1 MRTRSY
7 FHYSDQDLMCRLK
20 VLVANERSA
29 TAELVACI
37 AVVEKRGL
45 FRPAGYDSM
54 HAYCLHELHLSDDA
68 AFKRIRAARAA
79 LDYPAILDALADG
92 RLHLTAVV
100 LLAKHLRPENA
111 AELLQAAEF
120 KTTFEVKMLIAERF
134 PQVDLP
140 ARIEALPSGRVSSC
154 QTLLVSKPVDV
165 TMGEHASPCSVAQ
178 VAPVP
183 AGAPRPRLEPLS
195 AESFE
200 MHASISRSVYE
211 KIAYAQALLGHSVPT
226 TELPASIE
234 RAYDALIAQL
244 EKQKFAKTSRQGTL
258 RSSVDPRHIPAHVK
272 RAVLERDGGRC
283 TFVGESGHRC
293 GAVAR
298 VEFDHIDPVAVGGEA
313 TVDNIRLRCRAHNQ
327 YEAERIFGAGFME
340 TKRDAARQA
349 ATEKRGR
356 TAAEKQAR
364 AEEKRAQL
372 AEKRARAEEKRAQ
385 EAEER
390 DPDRSVVP
398 WLRQLGC
405 GLEDAREAAAYC
417 ATMPPEATME
427 ERIRAALRFLSRGRG
442 RAEKRVGTA
451 A

>member
-1 MRTRSY
+1 
-7 FHYSDQDLMCRLK
+7 
-20 VLVANERSA
+20 
-29 TAELVACI
+29 
-37 AVVEKRGL
+37 
-45 FRPAGYDSM
+45 
-54 HAYCLHELHLSDDA
+54 
-68 AFKRIRAARAA
+68 
-79 LDYPAILDALADG
+79 
-92 RLHLTAVV
+92 
-100 LLAKHLRPENA
+100 
-111 AELLQAAEF
+111 
-120 KTTFEVKMLIAERF
+120 
-134 PQVDLP
+134 
-140 ARIEALPSGRVSSC
+140 
-154 QTLLVSKPVDV
+154 
-165 TMGEHASPCSVAQ
+165 MGEHASPCSVAQ

-327 YEAERIFGAGFME
+327 YEAERIFGAGLME

-427 ERIRAALRFLSRGRG
+427 ERIRAALRFLSRRRG

>member
-1 MRTRSY
+1 
-7 FHYSDQDLMCRLK
+7 
-20 VLVANERSA
+20 
-29 TAELVACI
+29 
-37 AVVEKRGL
+37 
-45 FRPAGYDSM
+45 
-54 HAYCLHELHLSDDA
+54 
-68 AFKRIRAARAA
+68 
-79 LDYPAILDALADG
+79 
-92 RLHLTAVV
+92 
-100 LLAKHLRPENA
+100 
-111 AELLQAAEF
+111 
-120 KTTFEVKMLIAERF
+120 
-134 PQVDLP
+134 
-140 ARIEALPSGRVSSC
+140 
-154 QTLLVSKPVDV
+154 
-165 TMGEHASPCSVAQ
+165 MGEHASACAVAQ

-183 AGAPRPRLEPLS
+183 VDAPRPRLEPLS

-200 MHASISRSVYE
+200 MHAPISRSAYE

-272 RAVLERDGGRC
+272 RAVVERDGGRC
-283 TFVGESGHRC
+283 TFVGEGGHRC

-298 VEFDHIDPVAVGGEA
+298 VEFDHVDPVAIGGEA

-340 TKRDAARQA
+340 TKRDSARQA
-349 ATEKRGR
+349 AAEKRER
-356 TAAEKQAR
+356 TAAERQATAEKR
-364 AEEKRAQL
+364 AREAEEKRAQE
-372 AEKRARAEEKRAQ
+372 AAKRAQ

-417 ATMPPEATME
+417 ATMPPEATLE
-427 ERIRAALRFLSRGRG
+427 ERIRAALRFLSARRG
-442 RAEKRVGTA
+442 RAEKRIGSA